1 MWNVIRAPP
10 HKQAIKHKNEFNFI
24 PQIGL
29 SDEIKLEKTAQACTL
44 LPVVISDMVQ
54 NPLKI
59 NSKWI
64 IKGA

>member
-1 MWNVIRAPP
+1 M
-10 HKQAIKHKNEFNFI
+10 KHKNEFNFI

-29 SDEIKLEKTAQACTL
+29 SDEIKLEKTAQAYTL

-59 NSKWI
+59 NSNWI